1 MSLSECVSYS
11 KLQSYRLCPG
21 LVTGEHPLIA
31 PSSVFTGQSVTGLP
45 RSPTVPTS
53 PLCKQTTRIGSTA
66 ADDFFLVGS
75 AFPIMLEHTSC
86 HQKNCQAGFLWWQCV
101 TSDNDWSGK
110 KKKKNELQRELIR
123 RDAYGLCRADHSWNV
138 RAVYLCQT
146 LETIENKT
154 RINYEMSPFSP
165 VQARTVFGEPLWRLF
180 VVSFIVRPKRLW
192 NGPPYCAGRPSFVES
207 TILSVYCDF
216 PPPEFLLSSYR
227 IDVELIY
234 LL

>member
-1 MSLSECVSYS
+1 MTFSLSVQLFPSCWNTLAAIKKTV
-11 KLQSYRLCPG
+11 KPG
-21 LVTGEHPLIA
+21 FCGD
-31 PSSVFTGQSVTGLP
+31 SVWRVI
-45 RSPTVPTS
+45 
-53 PLCKQTTRIGSTA
+53 TTEVA
-66 ADDFFLVGS
+66 
-75 AFPIMLEHTSC
+75 
-86 HQKNCQAGFLWWQCV
+86 
-101 TSDNDWSGK
+101 K